1 MAVGSDTM
9 MAVGSDDDDGR
20 GKRWSSGRGKRWSSD
35 DGRGKRWSSDDG
47 CLLVVYFGRDVASL
61 HPEKKAAAQGTRKG
75 IAFDDPQV

>member
-20 GKRWSSGRGKRWSSD
+20 GKRWSS
-35 DGRGKRWSSDDG
+35 GRGKRWSSDDG

>member
-1 MAVGSDTM
+1 

-35 DGRGKRWSSDDG
+35 DGRNV
-47 CLLVVYFGRDVASL
+47 CLRINNIVVYFGRDVASL
-61 HPEKKAAAQGTRKG
+61 HPEKKAAAQGTGKG